1 MRAKIYHFLVNRKPG
16 IRQRYHKYHDGATG
30 GRKVLSWI
38 YLLGINFCYY
48 ILFCHF
54 LGKQTEIPVY
64 EEKKPPCAESES
76 VLANRDRKSVSE
88 TVSF

>member
-38 YLLGINFCYY
+38 YLLGINLLYF
-48 ILFCHF
+48 ILSFSWEADRDSS
-54 LGKQTEIPVY
+54 LRGK
-64 EEKKPPCAESES
+64 
-76 VLANRDRKSVSE
+76 E
-88 TVSF
+88 TAVRRE